1 MGRGRFITLE
11 GGDGAGKSTQVSR
24 LASVLESRG
33 LKVLTTREVGGAP
46 GAEDIRHLW
55 LSKPQGFWDPLTE
68 VMLIMA
74 ARREHL
80 AHTIWP
86 ALEAGVWVVSD
97 RFVDSTRCYQGL
109 GLGLGLDKVDA
120 IYHEIAGNFW
130 PDLTLILDLPVGEGS
145 NRMNARK
152 GPSDRYEQQ
161 DAEFHQKLRDGFLIL
176 ADMEPSRLSVID
188 ASRPVDEVAAALE
201 ARVLPLIEAAR

>member
-11 GGDGAGKSTQVSR
+11 GGDGAGKSTQVKR

-46 GAEDIRHLW
+46 GAEDIRGLW

-68 VMLIMA
+68 LMLIMA

-80 AHTIWP
+80 AHTVWP
-86 ALEAGVWVVSD
+86 ALEAGVWVISD
-97 RFVDSTRCYQGL
+97 RFVDSSRTYQGVAM
-109 GLGLGLDKVDA
+109 GMGIDKVDA
-120 IYHEIAGNFW
+120 LYREIAGNFW
-130 PDLTLILDLPVGEGS
+130 PDLTLLLDLPVATGEA
-145 NRMNARK
+145 RMLSRRMK
-152 GPSDRYEQQ
+152 LDRYEAQEQ
-161 DAEFHQKLRDGFLIL
+161 AFHQSLREGYLKLAAL
-176 ADMEPSRLSVID
+176 EPSRIAVID
-188 ASRPVDEVAAALE
+188 ASRGIDDVAADLQ